1 MDAFMYFL
9 ENTSNIKELLQ
20 GIICFWFIFVVPAM
34 LVLLAVVVFAVSG
47 INQRQLLNDK
57 GL

>member
-1 MDAFMYFL
+1 MYFL

-34 LVLLAVVVFAVSG
+34 LVLLAVVVFVVSG